1 MVLKIL
7 WLYKQIN
14 KNEITNK
21 LIIKVEPYIKPNKME
36 KNGIRYKLFLLK
48 TSNNLTCLTKSFES
62 F

>member
-21 LIIKVEPYIKPNKME
+21 LIIKVEPYIKPNKIE

-48 TSNNLTCLTKSFES
+48 PSNT
-62 F
+62 